1 MSRVSTLKNDRGEPA
16 VAPEFF
22 RDQKEKFLQTCQD
35 MGMDFMEVSDFV
47 EAKGI
52 VEISHEIIID
62 HLKNPNYQN
71 KLKKQKGNPKP

>member
-1 MSRVSTLKNDRGEPA
+1 MSTLKNDKGEPGA
-16 VAPEFF
+16 APEFF
-22 RDQKEKFLQTCQD
+22 VELKEKFLQSCQE

-47 EAKGI
+47 ESKGI

-71 KLKKQKGNPKP
+71 KLKKPKG